1 MTNEHLDNVRN
12 FIRHVV
18 SAMSGALLYSPEHP
32 QVRRLTEDAFSNLL
46 KTFDSRDK
54 VSLLLIDDE
63 LVYNNTPVE
72 GGMFAG
78 KLARAF
84 SVNGIGHIEISRQV
98 QFDELRSLITG
109 LAQQVEDGKEIRSS
123 TNIRLGMLD
132 FQPKMTATGEMNTD
146 SAPGHIPLK
155 DIPFFE
161 QQLFLEICENVRR
174 NKRIDM
180 SGVNMVVR
188 SCIHSFKQTSGSF
201 PGLAPLRALDDYTFT
216 HSTNVC
222 ILNLSQAM
230 SLGLEGRLLHEIG
243 VAGMLHDI
251 GKLFVPE
258 EILAKP
264 GKLTENEMDLIK
276 QHPVRGAHYILD
288 IPNVSRLSAVCCY
301 EHHMKYDGTGYPIAR
316 EGWRQNVS
324 SQITAISDYF
334 DALRTRRVYRDA
346 LDATTVGAMVLEN
359 SGTFFNPVL
368 VRNFLRILISRQA
381 EASPTEKDTKKN
393 QTPPATF
400 LENGP
405 VTHADAS

>member
-1 MTNEHLDNVRN
+1 MTNEHLDDVRN

-32 QVRRLTEDAFSNLL
+32 QVRRLTEDAFSNLR
-46 KTFDSRDK
+46 KTFESRDK
-54 VSLLLIDDE
+54 VSLLLIDNE
-63 LVYNNTPVE
+63 LVYDNTPVE

-84 SVNGIGHIEISRQV
+84 SVNGIGHIEILRQV
-98 QFDELRSLITG
+98 QFDELKSLITG
-109 LAQQVEDGKEIRSS
+109 LAQQLDDGKNIRSS
-123 TNIRLGMLD
+123 PNIRLGKLD
-132 FQPKMTATGEMNTD
+132 IKQKKTATGKMDTD
-146 SAPGHIPLK
+146 SAHGHIPLK

-161 QQLFLEICENVRR
+161 QQLFLEICENVRG

-188 SCIHSFKQTSGSF
+188 SCIHSFKQTSSSF
-201 PGLAPLRALDDYTFT
+201 PGLAPLHALDDYTFT

-251 GKLFVPE
+251 GKLFIPE

-264 GKLTENEMDLIK
+264 GKLTESEMDLIK

-288 IPNVSRLSAVCCY
+288 IPNVSRLSVVCCY
-301 EHHMKYDGTGYPIAR
+301 EHHMKYDGTGYPRAR
-316 EGWRQNVS
+316 EGWKQNVS

-359 SGTFFNPVL
+359 SGTFFNPFL
-368 VRNFLRILISRQA
+368 VRNFLRILVSRQA
-381 EASPTEKDTKKN
+381 EASPVEKDKREN

-400 LENGP
+400 LETSP
-405 VTHADAS
+405 VTPVDPS

>member
-1 MTNEHLDNVRN
+1 MTIEHLDDVRN

-18 SAMSGALLYSPEHP
+18 SAISGALLYSPEHP
-32 QVRRLTEDAFSNLL
+32 QVRRLTEDAFSNLR
-46 KTFDSRDK
+46 KSFDSRDK
-54 VSLLLIDDE
+54 VSLFLIDDE
-63 LVYNNTPVE
+63 LVYNNTPLEV
-72 GGMFAG
+72 GMFAG

-84 SVNGIGHIEISRQV
+84 SLNGIGHIEISRQV
-98 QFDELRSLITG
+98 QFDELKSLITG
-109 LAQQVEDGKEIRSS
+109 LAQQVEDGRDIRSS
-123 TNIRLGMLD
+123 TNIRLGMLNI
-132 FQPKMTATGEMNTD
+132 QPKMIPAGEMDTD
-146 SAPGHIPLK
+146 SPTGHIPLE
-155 DIPFFE
+155 DLPFFE
-161 QQLFLEICENVRR
+161 QELFLEICENVRG

-188 SCIHSFKQTSGSF
+188 SCIHSFKQTSASF
-201 PGLAPLRALDDYTFT
+201 PGLAPLRALDEYTFT

-222 ILNLSQAM
+222 LLNLSQAM

-264 GKLTENEMDLIK
+264 GKLTGSEMDIIK

-301 EHHMKYDGTGYPIAR
+301 EHHMKYDGTGYPNAR

-359 SGTFFNPVL
+359 SGTLFNPLL
-368 VRNFLRILISRQA
+368 VNNFLRILVSRQA
-381 EASPTEKDTKKN
+381 EASPEDKDKREY
-393 QTPPATF
+393 QTPPATL
-400 LENGP
+400 LETGP
-405 VTHADAS
+405 LTPVDVS